1 MIRFAK
7 GNIFD
12 SGCEALVNP
21 VNCVGVM
28 GKGLALQFK
37 QRFPANFA
45 SYAQACRTGEL
56 VPGFVHTFHTGLPQP
71 SRIVN
76 FPTKRHWRDPS
87 RLDDIADALHSL
99 NIEVCIERIRSI
111 AIPPLGC
118 GLGGLPWPDVRALIL
133 RHMASLDHTD
143 IVIYGAPAG

>member
-1 MIRFAK
+1 MIRFVQ

-37 QRFPANFA
+37 RRFPANFA
-45 SYAQACRTGEL
+45 SYAAACRRREL
-56 VPGFVHTFHTGLPQP
+56 APGRLHVFEVGAGTPRL
-71 SRIVN
+71 IIN

-87 RLDDIADALHSL
+87 RLDDIAQGLHSL
-99 NIEVCIERIRSI
+99 ASAINDNRIRSI
-111 AIPPLGC
+111 AILPLGC
-118 GLGGLPWPDVRALIL
+118 GLGGLPWPDVRQLIL
-133 RHMASLDHTD
+133 HHLRSLNRVD
-143 IVIYGAPAG
+143 IVVHGSAPQ